1 VFLPL
6 NQVQNLGHVHV
17 EPDRIASSRVDDV
30 ELIAWSGKRSG
41 DVRVD
46 PAALDQGGEWE
57 IRRVSQAGRTW
68 NSGGGERDSQ
78 VPEGVVDHGCRVAKA
93 EEVNERR
100 KKRRNRLD
108 TQHDPVSGDA

>member
-1 VFLPL
+1 M
-6 NQVQNLGHVHV
+6 
-17 EPDRIASSRVDDV
+17 
-30 ELIAWSGKRSG
+30 
-41 DVRVD
+41 RVD

-78 VPEGVVDHGCRVAKA
+78 VPEGVVEVERDELGERFELDHGCRVAKA

-100 KKRRNRLD
+100 KKR
-108 TQHDPVSGDA
+108 